1 MCRNTCI
8 RLLYARSV
16 GGSSPCVRRRCERDV
31 HRGRVPQPNARAAS
45 SASSSSSPACCTA
58 TVRQVCRPCSASR
71 RHHGQVSPLRLV
83 VSGAG
88 VTSYDRR
95 WCWCRHAH
103 TSSRHAPAP
112 SLHICLLRRHLQIM
126 THTVCADRRQ
136 RGQPTA
142 LLVPSV
148 GRVGDCCCCGL
159 LPRAQMTH
167 VHTSSKQHSLGRVIV
182 SMSTAPVLCRWAV
195 QPRGALAI
203 AISSAQRSMRR
214 SPQSDATKPARA

>member
-1 MCRNTCI
+1 MA
-8 RLLYARSV
+8 YGQQV
-16 GGSSPCVRRRCERDV
+16 GGGSTVVKCRRCV
-31 HRGRVPQPNARAAS
+31 
-45 SASSSSSPACCTA
+45 
-58 TVRQVCRPCSASR
+58 
-71 RHHGQVSPLRLV
+71 V

-112 SLHICLLRRHLQIM
+112 NLHICLLRRHLQIM
-126 THTVCADRRQ
+126 TYTVCADRRQ

-167 VHTSSKQHSLGRVIV
+167 VHVEQTAQLGSCDCAHVYC
-182 SMSTAPVLCRWAV
+182 SNPVPLGSVEPRAWSALSRSAARNAACAADHKVTRPN
-195 QPRGALAI
+195 QPARDARA
-203 AISSAQRSMRR
+203 RPRH
-214 SPQSDATKPARA
+214 SDAR